1 MLFNYKGHRI
11 FAFSDTHGMHRWL
24 YIPESADIL
33 LCTDDVVPGFGKD
46 GFDDFSFWLLSLPAR
61 LYIFVA
67 GNHELFLED
76 TPEIAESPLPKKVVS
91 LHDSTYEFDGIKFG
105 NISMRSLQNKSL
117 NVHLA
122 ANIDFLITHIPPEGI
137 LDDGRGSIPLLMEV
151 YQYRPHFHVFGHAHS
166 CGNKSKGGVYTEY
179 YNVSQFDD
187 LRK

>member
-11 FAFSDTHGMHRWL
+11 FAFSDTHGMHRRL
-24 YIPESADIL
+24 HIPKSADIL
-33 LCTDDVVPGFGKD
+33 VCAGDVVSGFGKD
-46 GFDDFSFWLLSLPAR
+46 GFDDFFSWLLSHPAK

-67 GNHELFLED
+67 GNHELLLED
-76 TPEIAESPLPKKVVS
+76 RPEQAKLLLPREIVF
-91 LHDSTYEFDGIKFG
+91 LHDTCYEFDGIKFG

-122 ANIDFLITHIPPEGI
+122 TNIDFLITHIPPEGI
-137 LDDGRGSIPLLMEV
+137 LDDGRGSLPLLMEV
-151 YQYRPHFHVFGHAHS
+151 YQRHPHFHIFGHAHS
-166 CGNKSKGGVYTEY
+166 CGKKSKGGVYTEY

>member
-1 MLFNYKGHRI
+1 M
-11 FAFSDTHGMHRWL
+11 SDGMRREL
-24 YIPESADIL
+24 MYLSSYATNRYFIPN
-33 LCTDDVVPGFGKD
+33 
-46 GFDDFSFWLLSLPAR
+46 W
-61 LYIFVA
+61 
-67 GNHELFLED
+67 
-76 TPEIAESPLPKKVVS
+76 
-91 LHDSTYEFDGIKFG
+91 G

-122 ANIDFLITHIPPEGI
+122 TNIDFLITHIPPEGI

-151 YQYRPHFHVFGHAHS
+151 YQHHPHFHVFGHAHS